1 MRELS
6 DVQTLK
12 YPLSISRDEFEIIKE
27 LKTKNSKC
35 KNKLARNCYV
45 KMFELFMRKDI
56 DKLEFDEREVMN
68 ENSDEGYYNFNVLY
82 SIPELGEEVE
92 IKSDDYGCYKYTYE
106 DSEGNI
112 LSKNIQLPLRNW
124 KYKLK
129 RISSKY
135 TFCYFSRNEYL
146 VMKGELS
153 D

>member
-1 MRELS
+1 M
-6 DVQTLK
+6 K
-12 YPLSISRDEFEIIKE
+12 YPLSISRDEFEIIKDFKFKI
-27 LKTKNSKC
+27 LTKEMKS
-35 KNKLARNCYV
+35 KNKLAKNCYV

-56 DKLEFDEREVMN
+56 DKLEFESSEPQEER
-68 ENSDEGYYNFNVLY
+68 YYNFNVLY
-82 SIPELGEEVE
+82 SIPELGEEIE

-135 TFCYFSRNEYL
+135 TFCYFSKHEYL

>member
-1 MRELS
+1 MR
-6 DVQTLK
+6 
-12 YPLSISRDEFEIIKE
+12 YPLSISKQDFEIIKE
-27 LKTKNSKC
+27 FKSRTKQS
-35 KNKLARNCYV
+35 KNKLAKNCYI
-45 KMFELFMRKDI
+45 KLFEIFMRKDI
-56 DKLEFDEREVMN
+56 DKLEFDERNIITEK
-68 ENSDEGYYNFNVLY
+68 YYNFNVLY
-82 SIPELGEEVE
+82 SIPELGDEVE

-135 TFCYFSRNEYL
+135 TFCYFSNREYL